1 MMRFILFLIALGS
14 FSIGFSQQLLP
25 IQHDTNTY
33 NHEFIINGVA
43 DYGATSIQNALSS
56 KFLYGGAITNDIKDN
71 SFAKHKSINRFGIDL
86 SSELEYRNMKVNLFG
101 KEKYGFIIKAGY
113 YSYTSSLYSKDLFGL
128 AFYGNENYLDQNVN
142 FSGTRFSSMSF
153 QKIGFGVIDK
163 KTKSNVTLNFYAIS
177 NYAEGNVREGKL
189 FQSANGDSVSLTFD
203 GEFQYASKNTF
214 VKGYG
219 VGVDL
224 DFRIPVIIK
233 EGKTSYI
240 QFLAKNLGVASINS
254 NVTRYAA
261 DTVIT
266 FDGFTFNQLVG
277 DATIFNST
285 SSILDTLGIDS
296 TAISTVRF
304 LPGFIQ
310 IGKIVD
316 AMCTSKVQ
324 SFFGVRIYPSVSY
337 VPMIYAGVHFKT
349 TKWLDLGTNISYGG
363 YTTLRLGLYSQLT
376 FEKFTLG
383 ISSEDIV
390 GIVSKTGKGQS
401 FILRLRLK
409 I

>member
-1 MMRFILFLIALGS
+1 MRFVLLFIAIGS
-14 FSIGFSQQLLP
+14 YCIGSAQQLLP
-25 IQHDTNTY
+25 IQHDTNKV
-33 NHEFIINGVA
+33 NHEFIVNGVA
-43 DYGATSIQNALSS
+43 DFGATSIQNALSS
-56 KFLYGGAITNDIKDN
+56 KFLYGGAITNETKDN
-71 SFAKHKSINRFGIDL
+71 SFTKHKAINRLGIDL

-101 KEKYGFIIKAGY
+101 KEKYGFMIKTGY

-128 AFYGNENYLDQNVN
+128 AFYGNENYLGQNVH
-142 FSGTRFSSMSF
+142 FSGTRFSTMTF

-163 KTKSNVTLNFYAIS
+163 KNKSNVCLNLYAIS
-177 NYAEGNVREGKL
+177 NYAEGNVRDGNL
-189 FQSANGDSVSLTFD
+189 FQSTNGDSVSLTFD
-203 GEFQYASKNTF
+203 GEFQYASKYTF

-219 VGVDL
+219 IGVDL

-254 NVTRYAA
+254 TVTRYAA
-261 DTVIT
+261 DTVLT

-296 TAISTVRF
+296 TAISKVRF

-316 AMCTSKVQ
+316 VMCASKVQ
-324 SFFGVRIYPSVSY
+324 SFFGVRMYPSVSY
-337 VPMIYAGVHFKT
+337 VPMIYAGIHFKT
-349 TKWLDLGTNISYGG
+349 TKWLDLGINASYGG
-363 YTTLRLGLYSQLT
+363 FTTLRFGLYSQIKLKN
-376 FEKFTLG
+376 FAMG
-383 ISSEDIV
+383 ISSEDII
-390 GIVSKTGKGQS
+390 GMVSKSGKGQS
-401 FILRLRLK
+401 IILRLRLTL
-409 I
+409 